1 MTIRRNIWAS
11 HPHGRVIG
19 CTLAIIFGSA
29 MPAHVATAQPAKPAA
44 DAVKAKG
51 AEKELGITLEQA
63 IARVRAAG
71 YTDIEE
77 IERERGGYEVCAK
90 DSQGKEVDL
99 KVDGSTG
106 DIKIL
111 EEEDDD

>member
-1 MTIRRNIWAS
+1 MTTRRSIWAS
-11 HPHGRVIG
+11 RPHGRVIG
-19 CTLAIIFGSA
+19 CTLAIVIGSA
-29 MPAHVATAQPAKPAA
+29 MPAHIAIAQPAKPAA
-44 DAVKAKG
+44 DAAKAKG
-51 AEKELGITLEQA
+51 AEKELRITLEQA

-99 KVDGSTG
+99 EVDGSTG
-106 DIKIL
+106 EIKVL
-111 EEEDDD
+111 EDEDDD